1 MNIYYV
7 KASVYKV
14 FRRVDLVEDCISNV
28 FLVVWEN
35 SHSENQ
41 KPVAETELQEKV
53 LKREEKN
60 ELLRALSKLGK
71 VESIEPMEVVDIEK
85 AKVKKRGIGNQRR
98 KSINSIW

>member
-1 MNIYYV
+1 M
-7 KASVYKV
+7 
-14 FRRVDLVEDCISNV
+14 
-28 FLVVWEN
+28 
-35 SHSENQ
+35 
-41 KPVAETELQEKV
+41 QEKV

-85 AKVKKRGIGNQRR
+85 MKVKKRVIGNQRR